1 MLPSVIVNA
10 HPLVQFRRWLDD
22 AVTARL
28 PEPTAASLA
37 TADRAGRPNVRMVLV
52 KTVDE
57 RGFVFYTNLESPKAL
72 ELKENPQAALC
83 FYWNPPGRQVR
94 VNGRV
99 EPVSAG
105 EADAYFASR
114 PLQSRLGAWASK
126 QSRPLTEFAEL
137 ERAVAAAA
145 IRFAGEG
152 SVPRPPHWS
161 GFLLIPSE
169 IEEAGTLDGATPFQ
183 QVIHILLPNLKPTLL
198 FIFIVSSSS
207 AIKLFTELYVLIPGV
222 PMSNKTLV
230 AYLYRISFE
239 RFDFGFG
246 SALAVIIFIITSI
259 FSYANFRMMEQRS

>member
-169 IEEAGTLDGATPFQ
+169 IELWQERPYRLHERVRFTREGETWKQ
-183 QVIHILLPNLKPTLL
+183 ERL
-198 FIFIVSSSS
+198 F
-207 AIKLFTELYVLIPGV
+207 P
-222 PMSNKTLV
+222 
-230 AYLYRISFE
+230 
-239 RFDFGFG
+239 
-246 SALAVIIFIITSI
+246 
-259 FSYANFRMMEQRS
+259 